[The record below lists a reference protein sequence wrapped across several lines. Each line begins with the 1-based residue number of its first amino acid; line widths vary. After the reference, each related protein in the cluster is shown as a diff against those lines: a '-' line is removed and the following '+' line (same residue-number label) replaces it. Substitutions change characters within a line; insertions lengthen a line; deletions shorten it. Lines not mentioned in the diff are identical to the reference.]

1 MKTCRKVVLPFL
13 AAILLL
19 AVLAGCGGGS
29 RGGLPEGMD
38 QEELESRSIEFI
50 DTANAQD
57 YDRMVELFSAEH
69 SLSAED
75 WETALAPVWK
85 KTGAFK
91 EYGDSGFATVTD
103 DTLGELGV
111 VAVETKYEEK
121 TVVWQV
127 AFDGDGNIVTFVTNS
142 SLA

>member
-1 MKTCRKVVLPFL
+1 MKICRKTVLPFL

-19 AVLAGCGGGS
+19 AVLAGCGNS

-38 QEELESRSIEFI
+38 QEALESRALEFI

-57 YDRMVELFSAEH
+57 YDRMVELFSSAY
-69 SLSAED
+69 SLSAEE
-75 WETALAPVWK
+75 WETALAPVWE

-91 EYGDSGFATVTD
+91 EYGDSGFATAKD

-121 TVVWQV
+121 TLVWQV
-127 AFDGDGNIVTFVTNS
+127 AFDSEGNIVTFVTNS